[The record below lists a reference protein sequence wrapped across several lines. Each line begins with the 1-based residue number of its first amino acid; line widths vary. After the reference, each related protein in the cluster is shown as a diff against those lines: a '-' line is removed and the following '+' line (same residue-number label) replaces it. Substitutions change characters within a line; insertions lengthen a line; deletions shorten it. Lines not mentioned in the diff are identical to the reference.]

1 MERFKCNGIIKI
13 SVDNL
18 NNMAS
23 ISMKHDFL
31 HKRPANV
38 EVSQDIKDFIKEHID
53 LLHREIY
60 VQLVSKGL
68 DSFIHQKQIHFWC
81 QKWLNQENHNIIL
94 DETIPVPAIAFTTG
108 LYEKLNQIGVKI
120 RECGIDA
127 TYNTNNFGF
136 ELYTLEAEINRTGF
150 LLAYLFL
157 ENNGR
162 CGDGIPRFTWKGIKI
177 QLCKWHIKRAILN
190 YTTNKFCPKEY
201 HKTIW
206 SIMEKHLQHTLI
218 PTSNG
223 LYLTSKEIYEAAIQ
237 EIIVKKDGPYGQG
250 LPRLDLVVYI
260 VNKCSSTST
269 TKLEQIQSGRE
280 KLEWIKQNG
289 KRPVKQEFFER
300 LKRNHEPPFLT
311 EIDKD
316 SAHPYINQT
325 LSNLNLKII

>member
-1 MERFKCNGIIKI
+1 MDLHQSYPGRNVSKHRDTKAMERFKCNGIIKI

-60 VQLVSKGL
+60 VQLVSKE
-68 DSFIHQKQIHFWC
+68 
-81 QKWLNQENHNIIL
+81 WLNQENHNIIL

-162 CGDGIPRFTWKGIKI
+162 CGDGIRT
-177 QLCKWHIKRAILN
+177 
-190 YTTNKFCPKEY
+190 
-201 HKTIW
+201 
-206 SIMEKHLQHTLI
+206 
-218 PTSNG
+218 
-223 LYLTSKEIYEAAIQ
+223 
-237 EIIVKKDGPYGQG
+237 EII
-250 LPRLDLVVYI
+250 
-260 VNKCSSTST
+260 
-269 TKLEQIQSGRE
+269 
-280 KLEWIKQNG
+280 
-289 KRPVKQEFFER
+289 
-300 LKRNHEPPFLT
+300 
-311 EIDKD
+311 
-316 SAHPYINQT
+316 
-325 LSNLNLKII
+325 